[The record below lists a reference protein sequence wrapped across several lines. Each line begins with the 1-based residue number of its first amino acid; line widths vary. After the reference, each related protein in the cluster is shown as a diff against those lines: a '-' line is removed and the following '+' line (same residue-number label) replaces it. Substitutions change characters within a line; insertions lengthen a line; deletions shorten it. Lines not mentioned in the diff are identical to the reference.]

1 MTTAVSSRSARGEA
15 FVLLARLLGEDTAPL
30 AEGATLDALRDAL
43 VQSGDE
49 RTLARL
55 DGIDAVAPLTAA
67 ELAGRW
73 VQWFDLGRVPP
84 YEASN
89 VPASAGGI
97 TPRLADIAGFYR
109 AFGFSVTG
117 NRPDHVV
124 AELEFLGMLLII
136 EADAVERGE
145 GERAEV
151 AGGAARSFI
160 RDHLGGWLEA
170 WAARVGA
177 IGDLAPWA
185 PIASAAAEL
194 VRAEAADR
202 RVIALR
208 PAAVLTADAGVADP
222 SEGWLECGND
232 DPFDG

>member
-1 MTTAVSSRSARGEA
+1 MRSARSARGEA
-15 FVLLARLLGEDTAPL
+15 FVLVARLLGEDTAPL
-30 AEGATLDALRDAL
+30 AGGSTLDALRDAL
-43 VQSGDE
+43 VRSGDG
-49 RTLARL
+49 RALGRL
-55 DGIDAVAPLTAA
+55 DELDALTPLPAG

-97 TPRLADIAGFYR
+97 TPRLADVAGFYR
-109 AFGFSVTG
+109 AFGFCVTG

-124 AELEFLGMLLII
+124 AELEFLGMLLLI
-136 EADAVERGE
+136 EADAAERGAV
-145 GERAEV
+145 ERAEI
-151 AGGAARSFI
+151 AGGAARSFV

-177 IGDLAPWA
+177 IGELAPWA

-202 RVIALR
+202 QVIPLR
-208 PAAVLTADAGVADP
+208 PAAVLVADAGVADP
-222 SEGWLECGND
+222 EEAILACGD
-232 DPFDG
+232 EPD